1 MDSKMLNKKLA
12 KRLKQLREERGLT
25 LEKLAY
31 ENGLAKGNLSEIEKG
46 KVDPKLSTL
55 GRIAEGLGISLKD
68 LITF

>member
-1 MDSKMLNKKLA
+1 MLNKKLA